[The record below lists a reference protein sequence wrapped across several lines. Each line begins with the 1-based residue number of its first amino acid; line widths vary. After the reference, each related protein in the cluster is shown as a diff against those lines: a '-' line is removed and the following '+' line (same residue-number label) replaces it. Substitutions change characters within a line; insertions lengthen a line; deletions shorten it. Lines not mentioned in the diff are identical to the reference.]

1 MPKIAT
7 AIAAPEVQEKS
18 KTINIVIQSK
28 GGVGKS
34 FIASLI
40 AQLFKETGQSVKCI
54 DTDPLTPTFTRIKG
68 LEVEH
73 LQVMTKNGSI
83 DAGIFDDL
91 VDRLAYEDDN
101 FVIDSGASNFVEF
114 VRYLRENKVV
124 QTLERLGKNVV
135 FHVVIVGGEA
145 HEHSLVGMDAVIEQT
160 KSNNIVVWLN
170 DNFGMVEAEKP
181 FTEMELYKIHKD
193 RIMGI
198 VRLPQR
204 QPETFGKD
212 VNAMTKAHLTFA
224 EAIVAPS
231 TRLASQGRLDSVRS
245 EIFDQIKALG
255 L

>member
-1 MPKIAT
+1 MSKTAT
-7 AIAAPEVQEKS
+7 ALAAPEAQEKS

-40 AQLFKETGQSVKCI
+40 AQLFKESGQSVKCV
-54 DTDPLTPTFTRIKG
+54 DTDPLTPTFAQIRG
-68 LEVEH
+68 LEVQH
-73 LQVMTKNGSI
+73 LQVMTKDGSI
-83 DAGIFDDL
+83 DAGVFDDL
-91 VDRLAYEDDN
+91 IDRLAYEDDN

-135 FHVVIVGGEA
+135 FHVIIVGGNS
-145 HEHSLVGMDAVIEQT
+145 HKHTVVGMDAVIEQT
-160 KSNNIVVWLN
+160 RSNNVVVWLN
-170 DNFGMVEAEKP
+170 DHYAPVEAEKP
-181 FTEMELYKIHKD
+181 FTEMELYKSHKD

-212 VNAMTKAHLTFA
+212 LNAMTTAHLTFA
-224 EAIVAPS
+224 EAIVAPG
-231 TRLASQGRLDSVRS
+231 TRLASQGRLDSVRT
-245 EIFDQIKALG
+245 EIFDQIRALG